1 MILIDT
7 SVMVDFF
14 RGRETEK
21 TLLLER
27 AREMG
32 IPYGFSAFTYMELLR
47 GARTEEAFAK
57 LREYLSTQTIYY
69 LPEREESYGDVA
81 RMYFDLRRK
90 GVTPRNTV
98 DLFIASTAIAHG
110 LFLLHDDK
118 DFDTMAPHL
127 PELKMFAA

>member
-1 MILIDT
+1 VILIDT

-27 AREMG
+27 ARDMG
-32 IPYGFSAFTYMELLR
+32 IPYGFSAFTYLELLR
-47 GARTEEAFAK
+47 GARTEEAFAT

-69 LPEREESYGDVA
+69 LPAREESYGDVA
-81 RMYFDLRRK
+81 HMYFDLRRK

-98 DLFIASTAIAHG
+98 DLFIASTAIAYG

-118 DFDTMAPHL
+118 DFDNMAPHL
-127 PELKMFAA
+127 PGLKMFVA